1 METDATYMRELEERV
16 SRFEEGTCEVGKDV
30 ELSATASRYYG
41 KGDWDKIP
49 YTIRVTTHVLL
60 TVVAADVPEALLAC
74 EEYALISTVAAL
86 KEGKDVCV
94 DTITND
100 LWPDLFDGGN

>member
-1 METDATYMRELEERV
+1 METDATYMRNLEERV
-16 SRFEEGTCEVGKDV
+16 SGFEEGTCEVGKDV

-41 KGDWDKIP
+41 SGDWDKIP

-74 EEYALISTVAAL
+74 EEYVLASTVAAL
-86 KEGKDVCV
+86 KEGKVICL

-100 LWPDLFDGGN
+100 LYPDLFDKGD